1 MRKAQKTNHS
11 TSLLNRLR
19 RFLALASQETASS
32 QPQTDNQT
40 TARKCINQI
49 HLCKRS
55 ALRDVKIHTK
65 INKISLART
74 MTLKVRFANCITTP
88 EERARILSEL
98 RVCTFN
104 HLEQEDQIKEQLE
117 ELIKAGQVEKG
128 SSP

>member
-1 MRKAQKTNHS
+1 
-11 TSLLNRLR
+11 
-19 RFLALASQETASS
+19 
-32 QPQTDNQT
+32 
-40 TARKCINQI
+40 
-49 HLCKRS
+49 
-55 ALRDVKIHTK
+55 
-65 INKISLART
+65 